1 MGIIANILI
10 VIMEIIAFRLS
21 FKRIRWE
28 MFIYYTEL
36 SNLITL
42 ISSVAYLLTKGN
54 APALRYLSAAE
65 LTMTFLITLC
75 ILVPMGGGFRILM
88 LSGNGLYH
96 HTLVP
101 ILSLV
106 SYLFWEK
113 HSTLWLLPVMLT
125 ILYGMTMM
133 YLNVIGKID
142 GPYPF
147 LRIRHQ
153 SRTASVL
160 WFFSLIGVISIIS
173 FAVIFLAGLCS

>member
-10 VIMEIIAFRLS
+10 VIMEIIAFRIS
-21 FKRIRWE
+21 FRRIRWE

-42 ISSVAYLLTKGN
+42 ISSVAYLLSKGN
-54 APALRYLSAAE
+54 APALRYLSAVE

-75 ILVPMGGGFRILM
+75 VLIPMGGDFKELM
-88 LSGNGLYH
+88 LQDNGLYH

-101 ILSLV
+101 VLSLI
-106 SYLFWEK
+106 SYLFWEP
-113 HSTLWLLPVMLT
+113 HSSLWLLPVILT
-125 ILYGMTMM
+125 VLYGLTMM
-133 YLNVIGKID
+133 FLNVVGKID

-153 SRTASVL
+153 SRIASAL
-160 WFFSLIGVISIIS
+160 WFFALIGIISLIS
-173 FAVIFLAGLCS
+173 FAVIFLAGHCS

>member
-21 FKRIRWE
+21 FRRIRWE

-42 ISSVAYLLTKGN
+42 ISSIAYLLTNGN
-54 APALRYLSAAE
+54 APALRYLSAVE

-75 ILVPMGGGFRILM
+75 VLVPMGGGFKTLM
-88 LSGNGLYH
+88 ISDNGLYH

-101 ILSLV
+101 ILSVV
-106 SYLFWEK
+106 SYIFWEP
-113 HSTLWLLPVMLT
+113 HSTMWLLPVILT
-125 ILYGMTMM
+125 TLYGLTMM
-133 YLNVIGKID
+133 YLNLINRID

-153 SRTASVL
+153 SRIASVL
-160 WFFSLIGVISIIS
+160 WFFGLIGIISLVS
-173 FAVIFLAGLCS
+173 FAVIFLAEHRL

>member
-21 FKRIRWE
+21 FRRIRWE

-42 ISSVAYLLTKGN
+42 ISSIAYLLTNGN
-54 APALRYLSAAE
+54 ALALRYLSAVE

-75 ILVPMGGGFRILM
+75 VLVPMGGGFKTLM
-88 LSGNGLYH
+88 ISENGLYH

-101 ILSLV
+101 ILSVV
-106 SYLFWEK
+106 SYIFWEP
-113 HSTLWLLPVMLT
+113 HSTMWLLPVILT
-125 ILYGMTMM
+125 TLYGLMM
-133 YLNVIGKID
+133 MFLNLFGKID

-153 SRTASVL
+153 SRIASVL
-160 WFFSLIGVISIIS
+160 WFFGLIAIISLISCGVILI
-173 FAVIFLAGLCS
+173 AR

>member
-10 VIMEIIAFRLS
+10 IIMEIIAFRIS

-54 APALRYLSAAE
+54 APALRYLSAVE

-75 ILVPMGGGFRILM
+75 VLVPMGGGFKLLM
-88 LSGNGLYH
+88 FQENGLYH

-101 ILSLV
+101 ILSVV

-113 HSTLWLLPVMLT
+113 HSTLWLLPVILT
-125 ILYGMTMM
+125 IIYGLTMM
-133 YLNVIGKID
+133 YLNVIDKID

-153 SRTASVL
+153 SKTASVL
-160 WFFSLIGVISIIS
+160 WFFGLIGVISLIS
-173 FAVIFLAGLCS
+173 FTVIFLAGLCS